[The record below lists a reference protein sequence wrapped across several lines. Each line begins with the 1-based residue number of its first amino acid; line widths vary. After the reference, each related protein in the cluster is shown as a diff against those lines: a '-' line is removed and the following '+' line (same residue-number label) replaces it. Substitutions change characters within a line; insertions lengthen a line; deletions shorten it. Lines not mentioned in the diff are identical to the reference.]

1 MDVADIYSLLDSYAH
16 EKVKKRPDRDELI
29 YILQRLDSAVSLIGH
44 RILDDEALMSRI
56 YQISPDIVED
66 HFPQV
71 FTRYTV
77 AKEHGKCAIAQV
89 LSIDVKETEVILKT
103 QSSTSVVE
111 LTKSLEVSP
120 THMPLVNITNVP
132 TVVRPVE
139 VAEEAT
145 DETAISLD
153 ALEECAHTVSSA
165 YTWDYTCPTET
176 YIHPTARD
184 KAPIDD
190 IKHIGVLHEQDILEL
205 PELECT
211 GYIVVTHQ
219 GSGGRYAHRHLRD
232 VIDMRYVRVSYPKA
246 AVTLLT
252 AKGYIVVITDPY
264 LALGMKRVVVYR
276 TSDWFKRVYK
286 STLGFGTKRVCETL
300 ATWTAIFRATVP
312 LTYQFDVYHW
322 LTSRSLLNA
331 MLRD

>member
-16 EKVKKRPDRDELI
+16 EKAKKRPDRDELI
-29 YILQRLDSAVSLIGH
+29 YILQQLDGAVNLIGH
-44 RILDDEALMSRI
+44 RILDDEVLISRI

-66 HFPQV
+66 HFPKV
-71 FTRYTV
+71 FTRYTAV
-77 AKEHGKCAIAQV
+77 KEHGKSAIAQV
-89 LSIDVKETEVILKT
+89 LSIEVKETEVILKT

-111 LTKSLEVSP
+111 MTKSLELSP
-120 THMPLVNITNVP
+120 SHMPLVNITDIP
-132 TVVRPVE
+132 TLVKPVE

-145 DETAISLD
+145 DETAYTLD
-153 ALEECAHTVSSA
+153 ALEDCAKAVSSA
-165 YTWDYTCPTET
+165 YVWEYTTPTET

-190 IKHIGVLHEQDILEL
+190 IKHVGVLHEQDILEL
-205 PELECT
+205 PELECN
-211 GYIVVTHQ
+211 GYVIVTHP
-219 GSGGRYAHRHLRD
+219 GAGGRYTHRHLRD

-246 AVTLLT
+246 AITLLVD
-252 AKGYIVVITDPY
+252 KGYIVVITDPY

-286 STLGFGTKRVCETL
+286 STLGFGTRRVCETL
-300 ATWTAIFRATVP
+300 ATWTALFRATVP
-312 LTYQFDVYHW
+312 LTYQYDVYHW

-331 MLRD
+331 VLRD